1 MRADMASANWA
12 DMFQDNPD
20 FSELSH
26 RNKRLSQRFLPG
38 SEMGV
43 SDRGLQFPPG
53 VVLGQKIKLF
63 FNLLVHENFGAR
75 EIQELPLPVSI
86 VATDIGTGERVV
98 FREGSLTM
106 AMRASMS
113 VPGLLA
119 PIEHE
124 GRKLVE
130 THKCESCH
138 ERHVYGPPGAI
149 YQRKDRK
156 VTSWAKLKAQV
167 AACNTMVNI
176 GLFPDEEESVALY
189 LNQTYYKLPMN

>member
-1 MRADMASANWA
+1 MNIRAAACLA
-12 DMFQDNPD
+12 
-20 FSELSH
+20 
-26 RNKRLSQRFLPG
+26 
-38 SEMGV
+38 
-43 SDRGLQFPPG
+43 
-53 VVLGQKIKLF
+53 
-63 FNLLVHENFGAR
+63 LV
-75 EIQELPLPVSI
+75 LPVAA
-86 VATDIGTGERVV
+86 VA
-98 FREGSLTM
+98 
-106 AMRASMS
+106 APS
-113 VPGLLA
+113 VD
-119 PIEHE
+119 E